1 MDHSCENRIF
11 IGKLWVLWPLRYPSP
26 PPRQQDCVR
35 VFLSG
40 EAGKKCPAALP
51 FIFAGCVCISAW
63 ALQFSLLGCFYNCML
78 HAFWL
83 LFLLLRRCPWAED
96 THLHHHDLW
105 LPPGDVK
112 SSNCAEQHPDGTWKC
127 LNELLLQ
134 EPVQQVARAAYF
146 EPFVNCTPQRGL
158 KSKHMQSLVLTMY
171 PFSNRWIGFPF
182 AALRFWFTVVMCCLR
197 AGAYRHKQEKTQF
210 TTDRDVLWPHW
221 PRLWVKF
228 LIVSGRRRKTWMNW
242 EGFTAGLR
250 SSRGGSKTHRMRG
263 KLPWPW
269 GGEAPVPLIPL
280 TKGYRDVMSVYV
292 RPVLCITSMVLP
304 WLHAPRILT

>member
-1 MDHSCENRIF
+1 
-11 IGKLWVLWPLRYPSP
+11 
-26 PPRQQDCVR
+26 
-35 VFLSG
+35 
-40 EAGKKCPAALP
+40 
-51 FIFAGCVCISAW
+51 
-63 ALQFSLLGCFYNCML
+63 ML

-112 SSNCAEQHPDGTWKC
+112 SSNCAEQHPDGTWTC